1 MSPLVGDG
9 GLDSLIYPA
18 QKLIDL
24 SSNGGKKAVFDR
36 KNESP
41 EETGDQ
47 RALQVGEAGEEVP

>member
-1 MSPLVGDG
+1 MPS
-9 GLDSLIYPA
+9 SLYPA

-24 SSNGGKKAVFDR
+24 ASNGGKKAVFDR

-47 RALQVGEAGEEVP
+47 RALQVGEEVPQVP